1 VERSQI
7 GVNRAEKLTAAVAA
21 LSSLESA
28 FAREGIEGEL
38 KINAMERARQYTIC
52 SNRREFDVVVSKLEE
67 LVRQARGGRKM
78 TGAHLAEIWPVKSES
93 TPPSLERLEAIKAYA
108 LRVRSSVDDLHTPSQ
123 ATPEILKP
131 LGVGR
136 ALS

>member
-1 VERSQI
+1 MDRVERSQI

-28 FAREGIEGEL
+28 FGREEIEGEL

-67 LVRQARGGRKM
+67 LVRQARDGRKR
-78 TGAHLAEIWPVKSES
+78 HPK
-93 TPPSLERLEAIKAYA
+93 AIFH
-108 LRVRSSVDDLHTPSQ
+108 SID
-123 ATPEILKP
+123 
-131 LGVGR
+131 
-136 ALS
+136 